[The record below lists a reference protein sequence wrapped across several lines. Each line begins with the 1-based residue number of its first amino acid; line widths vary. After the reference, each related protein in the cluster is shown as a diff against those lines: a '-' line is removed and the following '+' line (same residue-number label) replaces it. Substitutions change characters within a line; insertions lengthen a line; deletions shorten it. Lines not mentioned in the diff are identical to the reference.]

1 MAGWDLHPLEKR
13 RLTTA
18 HTHSGHSPTAP
29 EARLH
34 HQKQIRCADPLVSM
48 PTAERPKAMHVR
60 NMILCLATVFLLAAA
75 FLWATYDPDM
85 TSGESSE
92 LMEAYNSYNTLYQQG
107 RYSEAEPYAKEAL
120 RLGTEEL
127 GPNDPT
133 TAALLDNLALLYE
146 AQGHYAEAEPL
157 YQRSLAI
164 KEKALGPEHPD
175 VAGSLE
181 NYAALLRQ
189 TARADEAE
197 RMEVRAKA
205 IRAASQ
211 ELAASDIVKIM
222 ITYYENEL
230 IFKRD
235 YLGKTLIATMFF
247 DNVGG
252 AAFGGG
258 YFVRFD
264 GTNGS
269 AGLTCSFSET
279 LPNKVIDWDAGK
291 SVSLTG
297 VVYDVVL
304 STLYLKRCRFK

>member
-1 MAGWDLHPLEKR
+1 
-13 RLTTA
+13 
-18 HTHSGHSPTAP
+18 
-29 EARLH
+29 
-34 HQKQIRCADPLVSM
+34 
-48 PTAERPKAMHVR
+48 MHVQ
-60 NMILCLATVFLLAAA
+60 NMILCLGTVFLLAAA

-92 LMEAYNSYNTLYQQG
+92 LLVAYNSYNTLYQQG
-107 RYSEAEPYAKEAL
+107 RYSEAEPYAEEAV

-133 TAALLDNLALLYE
+133 TAALLDNLAGLHE

-197 RMEVRAKA
+197 RMEARAKA
-205 IRAASQ
+205 IRAAFQ
-211 ELAASDIVKIM
+211 ELAASDIVKIIM
-222 ITYYENEL
+222 TYYENEL
-230 IFKRD
+230 EFERD

-247 DNVGG
+247 DNLG

-258 YFVRFD
+258 YFVGFD
-264 GTNGS
+264 GINGS

-279 LPNKVIDWDAGK
+279 LPDEVIDWDAGK